1 MNENIRILVEKI
13 RLLESEL
20 EAELAIRRADL
31 QYRLEG
37 GRALFDR
44 EILRAHRKLKVGLSR
59 YVFNAGIM
67 KIITAPVIYSLIIPF
82 VLVDLF
88 VTVYQAICFPIY
100 KIEKVQRSDYLI
112 FDRYHLAYL
121 NIVERVNCAYC
132 SYCNG
137 LLGYARE
144 IGSRTEEYWCPIK
157 HARRVIAAHERYS
170 RFADYADAEAFRG
183 RSGERT
189 TTEN

>member
-1 MNENIRILVEKI
+1 MNENIRIFVEKI

-44 EILRAHRKLKVGLSR
+44 QIPDRKLKVGLSR
-59 YVFNAGIM
+59 YVFSAGIM

-88 VTVYQAICFPIY
+88 VTVYQAICFPIC
-100 KIEKVQRSDYLI
+100 KIEKVRRSDYLI

-183 RSGERT
+183 R
-189 TTEN
+189 